1 MSEQAPTHINAFYV
15 ELAEAEKEVAQAQ
28 GRVDA
33 LKETIATMEQAQSQ
47 PTDTPV
53 EAAPEVPAEAVE
65 APVEDHES
73 SNEQDE
79 LPAESAPEDK
89 PTV

>member
-33 LKETIATMEQAQSQ
+33 LKETIATMEQAQEQ
-47 PTDTPV
+47 PTVQFTSQILALGIGLFLRYTYHTCYTVSTNNRSIYATPI
-53 EAAPEVPAEAVE
+53 
-65 APVEDHES
+65 S
-73 SNEQDE
+73 IG
-79 LPAESAPEDK
+79 
-89 PTV
+89 